1 MEEHAK
7 SPGAK
12 FRCHRT
18 VEAIVSSVFASST
31 ALDNGEG
38 TALVASPSLVV
49 MKVATSLEMQFQ
61 RESGC
66 G

>member
-7 SPGAK
+7 SPQVK
-12 FRCHRT
+12 PRCHRT
-18 VEAIVSSVFASST
+18 METIVFRVLASST

-61 RESGC
+61 RQSGC